1 MQQPQMEAAPSN
13 EQMIREV
20 IQCTDTNQLTG
31 VITEIQVCNECN
43 EIINTND
50 FKQKLIR
57 EDRDKAKEL
66 LESNPELSYGLLEA
80 LHVLQLIDKETYDH
94 LTN

>member
-50 FKQKLIR
+50 FK
-57 EDRDKAKEL
+57 
-66 LESNPELSYGLLEA
+66 
-80 LHVLQLIDKETYDH
+80 
-94 LTN
+94 